1 MQKKERITN
10 KCFWIFLLFT
20 NLPLSVGTCN
30 LGKKADILFFFA
42 RGELFASPTR
52 VCVKSR
58 DALLE
63 HVKLSI
69 FASHTT
75 GAASSAK
82 VFTQSEIQSS

>member
-1 MQKKERITN
+1 MQKKKELQTN
-10 KCFWIFLLFT
+10 VWIFLLFT
-20 NLPLSVGTCN
+20 NLPLSVETCN
-30 LGKKADILFFFA
+30 VGKKADILFLP
-42 RGELFASPTR
+42 EVSCLHHLH

-75 GAASSAK
+75 GAASAK